1 MRKINWARLLLGG
14 LLAGVVVNLL
24 GWAAWILFL
33 GRMEAAVGATH
44 PPTQESAAA
53 EVANILGSFIAGF
66 VGVGLYVAIRP
77 RFGPGPKTALLAG
90 LLCWFVAGVVPML
103 LYMFWRGPQ
112 LPLTMIAVTFITA
125 LVLLVAGT
133 VVGAWVY
140 KEGG

>member
-1 MRKINWARLLLGG
+1 MRKINSARLLLGG
-14 LLAGVVVNLL
+14 LLAGVVVYLL
-24 GWAAWILFL
+24 AWAAWILFL

-53 EVANILGSFIAGF
+53 DAPSILGSFIAGF

-90 LLCWFVAGVVPML
+90 LLCWFVACVVSMVL
-103 LYMFWRGPQ
+103 DMFWRGPQ
-112 LPLTMIAVTFITA
+112 LPLSLIAIAFVTM
-125 LVLLVAGT
+125 LVLVVTGT

-140 KEGG
+140 KEQG